1 MNTEGDISTKR
12 DSFRFARLW
21 LALGWML
28 ILLVVIFSLWPKP
41 HRHGGFSSSANLWHA
56 AAYMILMLWFANMY
70 NLPRQ
75 KVWLSAAFIAMGVS
89 LECIQGI
96 SGFRT
101 FQSVDILANGIGVL
115 LGWALTLT
123 PLSACLVGLDNL
135 LSLFARRTR

>member
-1 MNTEGDISTKR
+1 MNSKGSISTKKV
-12 DSFRFARLW
+12 SFRFARLW

-41 HRHGGFSSSANLWHA
+41 QRHGGFSSSANLWHA
-56 AAYMILMLWFANMY
+56 AAYMILMLWFANIY

-96 SGFRT
+96 SGYRR

-115 LGWALTLT
+115 LGWALAAT
-123 PLSACLVGLDNL
+123 PLGACLIELDNL
-135 LSLFARRTR
+135 LARFRRQA